1 MHRPEQKEPA
11 DGYCQQ
17 IHLGSDRIKTA
28 RIWII
33 SLIAVAGMLL
43 ADQWTKHLA
52 VLHLKGQP
60 AVPLIDGV
68 FQLNYIENRGAAFG
82 IMQGRQLF
90 FVVCTVV
97 ITLAILYLCVKM
109 PYEAKYDP
117 LRFCAVLIWSGAA
130 GNMIDRLR
138 LDYVV
143 DFFDFCLIDFP
154 VFNVADCY
162 VVVACI
168 LFAVLILFYYR
179 DEEDFDFLKRRRG

>member
-1 MHRPEQKEPA
+1 MTQNQTGEKRN
-11 DGYCQQ
+11 
-17 IHLGSDRIKTA
+17 KTA
-28 RIWII
+28 GIWII
-33 SLIAVAGMLL
+33 SLIAVAGLLL

-97 ITLAILYLCVKM
+97 ITLAVLYLCVKM
-109 PYEAKYDP
+109 PYEAKYNP

>member
-1 MHRPEQKEPA
+1 MTQNSTGENRN
-11 DGYCQQ
+11 
-17 IHLGSDRIKTA
+17 KTA
-28 RIWII
+28 GIWII
-33 SLIAVAGMLL
+33 SLVAVAGLLL

-90 FVVCTVV
+90 FFFFSVI

-109 PYEAKYDP
+109 PYEAKYNP

>member
-1 MHRPEQKEPA
+1 MTQNSTGKNRN
-11 DGYCQQ
+11 
-17 IHLGSDRIKTA
+17 KTA
-28 RIWII
+28 QIWIV
-33 SLIAVAGMLL
+33 SLIAVAGLL
-43 ADQWTKHLA
+43 FADQWTKHLA

-82 IMQGRQLF
+82 IMQGRQMF

-97 ITLAILYLCVKM
+97 ITLAVLYLCVKM
-109 PYEAKYDP
+109 PYEAKYNP

-138 LDYVV
+138 LNYVV

-162 VVVACI
+162 VVVACF

>member
-1 MHRPEQKEPA
+1 MTQNQTGENRN
-11 DGYCQQ
+11 
-17 IHLGSDRIKTA
+17 KTA

-162 VVVACI
+162 VVAACI
-168 LFAVLILFYYR
+168 LFAYLILFHYR
-179 DEEDFDFLKRRRG
+179 DESDFDFLKRKKG

>member
-1 MHRPEQKEPA
+1 MTQNSTGKNRN
-11 DGYCQQ
+11 
-17 IHLGSDRIKTA
+17 KTA
-28 RIWII
+28 QIWIV

-97 ITLAILYLCVKM
+97 ITLAILCLCLKM
-109 PYEAKYDP
+109 PYEAKYNP

-179 DEEDFDFLKRRRG
+179 DEEDFDFLKSRRG

>member
-1 MHRPEQKEPA
+1 MTQNQTGENRN
-11 DGYCQQ
+11 
-17 IHLGSDRIKTA
+17 KTA

-82 IMQGRQLF
+82 IIQGRQLF

-97 ITLAILYLCVKM
+97 ITLAVLYLCVKM
-109 PYEAKYDP
+109 PCEAKYNP

-179 DEEDFDFLKRRRG
+179 DEEDFDFLKSRRG